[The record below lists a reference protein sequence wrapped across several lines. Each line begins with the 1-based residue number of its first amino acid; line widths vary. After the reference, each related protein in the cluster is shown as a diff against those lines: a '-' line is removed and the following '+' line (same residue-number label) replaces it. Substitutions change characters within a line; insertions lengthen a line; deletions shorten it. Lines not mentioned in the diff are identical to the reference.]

1 MKRKN
6 TIKESD
12 IRKNKLISEKHTS
25 AKPITNPKIK
35 KIKSTLKHVK
45 SAYKEGLVPQKSYTA
60 ATEKLEKNIE
70 TKEREMKNS
79 AKKANAK
86 NKPEKNKK
94 TPPPIIIT
102 KKESKK
108 PIQDITKEKKEKT
121 PKLSHI
127 LETARKENNISEET
141 KQVFEKDVRALDLLF
156 RDGVI
161 NSTTLERTKQKIA
174 INIKNVRALRKR
186 KMKKQELE
194 DLQKKIDD
202 MIMQTMH
209 AGYFS
214 IDTQEIKQDLDALK
228 KTYEQGLI
236 FKGEYETKKKML
248 DEKLQNQ
255 DLIASKIDTVFEEYK
270 KGIIKEIDE
279 QERKI
284 DELNN
289 TGDEGEIKEPA
300 PKNGFFS
307 KIKGLLFKTGAGAKK
322 EYEDDQALKK
332 LDEIFR
338 KELSASA
345 IADMAFVVK
354 GVIEKKIGF
363 TEEFTNEELIKN
375 ISPLNIKSSLK
386 DRITSFFMQITNE
399 EYTGNLKEN
408 NIPKTYK
415 EARSIIIEIEKLE
428 FDSKKIQETPKEET
442 TEEPK
447 PEEKPKEETTEPKKE
462 DSKEESEPKKKGIL
476 DKINNFFGV

>member
-25 AKPITNPKIK
+25 AKPITNPRIK
-35 KIKSTLKHVK
+35 KIKATMNHVK
-45 SAYKEGLVPQKSYTA
+45 SAHKKGPSPENADTST
-60 ATEKLEKNIE
+60 TEKLEKTIE
-70 TKEREMKNS
+70 PKKRKMKTLVKR
-79 AKKANAK
+79 ADD
-86 NKPEKNKK
+86 EKN
-94 TPPPIIIT
+94 
-102 KKESKK
+102 
-108 PIQDITKEKKEKT
+108 EKA
-121 PKLSHI
+121 PKLSQI

-255 DLIASKIDTVFEEYK
+255 DLIVSKIDTVFEEYK

-279 QERKI
+279 RERKI

-300 PKNGFFS
+300 PNGFFS

-322 EYEDDQALKK
+322 EYEDDPALKK

-354 GVIEKKIGF
+354 GVIEKKIGYK
-363 TEEFTNEELIKN
+363 EEFTNEELIKN

-386 DRITSFFMQITNE
+386 DRITSFFKQITNE

-415 EARSIIIEIEKLE
+415 EARSIMIEIEKLE
-428 FDSKKIQETPKEET
+428 FDSKEIQETPKEEIT
-442 TEEPK
+442 EPKKEEPK
-447 PEEKPKEETTEPKKE
+447 PEEKPKEETTEPK
-462 DSKEESEPKKKGIL
+462 EEEPNNENEPKKGIL